1 MCLLI
6 ALSGVLTSAPL
17 LVAANRDERYDRPA
31 EVITVLRAHGPRI
44 LGGRDAVAGGTW
56 LAVNEHGLVAGLTNQ
71 PLAGPRDDTRRSR
84 GELPLAFA
92 AHPDAATAVAKVC
105 PELDPSDYNPCW
117 LLVGDRHSLFSV
129 GLTGG
134 HSPVVRQLP
143 PGSYVLENVP
153 LDDYSAKARQ
163 VGQLVAAGI
172 ASKTGRN
179 GANGVD
185 EADKT
190 AAPHGASEIDGPGG
204 IDQAREANGP
214 GGIDQPREANG
225 PGGIDQPR
233 EANGPSGTDQPSKST
248 CLARSMDSK
257 VAVPLISPRTGTP
270 GKMNGHSETDRASGM
285 DSAEQALA
293 AVLRDHRPAVGPQ
306 RHPAGRG
313 WPPGRSRSSA
323 ERIRPAELSAACVH
337 TASYGTR
344 SGMIV
349 SVGATGLPRVFV
361 ADGPPCQAP
370 FQNATALWAASAP
383 DSTR

>member
-1 MCLLI
+1 VCLLI
-6 ALSGVLTSAPL
+6 ALSGVLTGAPL

-44 LGGRDAVAGGTW
+44 LGGRDAVAGGAW

-117 LLVGDRHSLFSV
+117 LLVGDRQSLFSV
-129 GLTGG
+129 GMTGG
-134 HSPVVRQLP
+134 HRPVVRQLP
-143 PGSYVLENVP
+143 PGSYVLENVQ

-179 GANGVD
+179 GANGVN

-190 AAPHGASEIDGPGG
+190 AAPHGASEIDSSGG
-204 IDQAREANGP
+204 IDQPKEANGP
-214 GGIDQPREANG
+214 GGVDKPRQMNG
-225 PGGIDQPR
+225 PGGVDKPR
-233 EANGPSGTDQPSKST
+233 Q
-248 CLARSMDSK
+248 
-257 VAVPLISPRTGTP
+257 
-270 GKMNGHSETDRASGM
+270 MNGHSETDRASGM

-293 AVLRDHRPAVGPQ
+293 AVLRDHRPAVEPK

-313 WPPGRSRSSA
+313 RPAGRSRSSA

-344 SGMIV
+344 SAMIV
-349 SVGATGLPRVFV
+349 NVGGAGLPRIFV
-361 ADGPPCQAP
+361 ADGPPCEAP